1 MSARSYE
8 EFSKEDL
15 INWIELCQVSID
27 VYILDHEHCALY
39 SVYGLLINFSE
50 MKNNQL
56 AALTQQKEKAEAKV
70 SEAFIAGWNNY
81 SDAFDHQPLTDEIGE
96 HSLKMRLE
104 AFLRGN

>member
-1 MSARSYE
+1 MSALSDIRDKPFES
-8 EFSKEDL
+8 
-15 INWIELCQVSID
+15 WTAIEKCIVECWEMQ
-27 VYILDHEHCALY
+27 
-39 SVYGLLINFSE
+39 GLEWMAEQAASE
-50 MKNNQL
+50 L